1 MSRVWNAILDVSE
14 VADSSPVIEPVTLEE
29 AKEYMMIEGFQDT
42 DDSTPV
48 DFDDDNTLIEN
59 IITSSREA
67 VEKFTGLSLI
77 SKTLTVTL
85 TNKAGMIELPYGP
98 IGDIT
103 SLSDQ
108 DGTAISTDNYTI
120 IGTKFKRLKSPL
132 YENMVIVYECGY
144 DVADVPESLRQAILI
159 EVLYRYENRGNE
171 TVLSKAARAKAN
183 PYRRNL
189 WLA

>member
-108 DGTAISTDNYTI
+108 DGTAIGTDNYTI